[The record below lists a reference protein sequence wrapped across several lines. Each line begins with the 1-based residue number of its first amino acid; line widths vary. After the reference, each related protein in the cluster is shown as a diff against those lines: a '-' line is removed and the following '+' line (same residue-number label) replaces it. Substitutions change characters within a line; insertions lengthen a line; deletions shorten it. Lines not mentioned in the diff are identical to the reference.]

1 VSVEAFGHISNPR
14 SSISGV
20 SKKETLK
27 SKGLGAEAR
36 RKLHD
41 DERYSK
47 MIKEGGAWW
56 RDVQEWIAERDQISA
71 SELLFDALRQ
81 ADDPSEIVK
90 VC

>member
-1 VSVEAFGHISNPR
+1 M
-14 SSISGV
+14 
-20 SKKETLK
+20 

-56 RDVQEWIAERDQISA
+56 RTFKSGSRSGIKSLRRNRYLMRCGRPNRVKLLKYADTHRLLQI
-71 SELLFDALRQ
+71 
-81 ADDPSEIVK
+81 
-90 VC
+90 